1 MENLEALVLRL
12 IDLSTETMWVEFK
25 HNNFDSEM
33 IGKDI
38 CALANSATY
47 SDKACSYMVWGI
59 DDTTHKII
67 GTDKSQY
74 NIKKGGQEL
83 ESWLRTTL
91 SENVSFTFEE
101 AFVHRRS
108 EERRVGKECR
118 SRWSPYH

>member
-1 MENLEALVLRL
+1 MANLQFFEYNMLRRSNERKYSMENLEALVLRL
-12 IDLSTETMWVEFK
+12 IDLPTETMWVEFK

-83 ESWLRTTL
+83 ESWLRKIGRAH
-91 SENVSFTFEE
+91 V
-101 AFVHRRS
+101 
-108 EERRVGKECR
+108 
-118 SRWSPYH
+118 